1 MLAIS
6 NVCSYLG
13 PMSASARMLT
23 GIQRSFE
30 DLGTPLSD
38 VTFCIVDLETT
49 GGSPDQHAIT
59 EIGAVK
65 VRRGEFVGT
74 LQTLVD
80 PGVSVPAFVRLL
92 TGISDEMLV
101 DAPSID
107 AVLPTF
113 LEFARNTVLVA
124 HNAAFDIG
132 FLNAACER
140 LGYEPLEQRV
150 VDTAGLA
157 RRVLGGE
164 VANRKLETLAR
175 HFRCPHKPT
184 HRALSDALA
193 TTDVLHH
200 LIERLAGFGVTT
212 LEDLLAASFTKM
224 DGTFAKITL
233 ADDVPSAMG
242 VYRFLGANGETLYVG
257 KATDLRGR
265 VRSYFYGDQ
274 RARMRDLVRET
285 QRIEC
290 ELHRT
295 MLEAEV
301 AEARAIAVETPP
313 YNRAGKTNGTWYLK
327 VVLRGRSPRVASAR
341 SPKEDGSIYV
351 GPFSA
356 RDVRALIDCLRDS
369 GPVHRCT
376 DPARC
381 NGCAF
386 AQMNACSGTTSSH
399 RSEIG
404 RVARGLLAEP
414 DLILA
419 PLHRRMH
426 RLAQEERFEEAAE
439 LRRRAASFERTLAN
453 HLQALALIHADELL
467 IESNGRALLIRR
479 GQLVAAIDRTEDEST
494 TLALLRRQALFVEEA
509 RSWMTM
515 SVRREARVIS
525 SWLNRNSRD
534 AHLLYAARG
543 WCLPAAARPR
553 NRFAVREP
561 R

>member
-1 MLAIS
+1 
-6 NVCSYLG
+6 
-13 PMSASARMLT
+13 MSALPSVPS
-23 GIQRSFE
+23 GVQRSFE
-30 DLGTPLSD
+30 DLGTALAD

-49 GGSPDQHAIT
+49 GGSPEQHSIT

-65 VRRGEFVGT
+65 VRRGEFEGT

-92 TGISDEMLV
+92 TGISDDMLA

-124 HNAAFDIG
+124 HNAGFDIG
-132 FLNAACER
+132 FLNTACER

-212 LEDLLAASFTKM
+212 LEDLLAASFTKL
-224 DGTFAKITL
+224 DGTFAKITM
-233 ADDVPSAMG
+233 ADGVPHAMG
-242 VYRFLGANGETLYVG
+242 VYRFLGANDETLYIG
-257 KATDLRGR
+257 KASDLRGR

-274 RARMRDLVRET
+274 RARMRDLLRET

-290 ELHRT
+290 DVHRT

-301 AEARAIAVETPP
+301 AEARSIALETPP
-313 YNRAGKTNGTWYLK
+313 YNRAGKSNGTWYLK

-341 SPKEDGSIYV
+341 SPKEDGSTYV

-356 RDVRALIDCLRDS
+356 RDVRGLIDCLRAS

-386 AQMNACSGTTSSH
+386 AQMKACSGASERAH
-399 RSEIG
+399 RSEIS
-404 RVARGLLAEP
+404 RVALGLLTDP
-414 DLILA
+414 GLILA
-419 PLHRRMH
+419 PLHDRMR
-426 RLAQEERFEEAAE
+426 RLAREERFEEAGE
-439 LRRRAASFERTLAN
+439 MRQRAAFLERSLEQ
-453 HLQALALIHADELL
+453 HMQALALIDAGELAF
-467 IESNGRALLIRR
+467 ESNGRALLFR
-479 GQLVAAIDRTEDEST
+479 GGRLVAAIDIMGDDAT
-494 TLALLRRQALFVEEA
+494 TLDSLRSDACAPDEE

-515 SVRREARVIS
+515 TLKREARVIS
-525 SWLNRNSRD
+525 SWLNRNALEAR
-534 AHLLYAARG
+534 LLFSSNG
-543 WCLPAAARPR
+543 WSLPAAARPL
-553 NRFAVREP
+553 NRFGVRAS

>member
-1 MLAIS
+1 M
-6 NVCSYLG
+6 
-13 PMSASARMLT
+13 PASGAVPFGL
-23 GIQRSFE
+23 QRSFD
-30 DLGTPLSD
+30 DLGTPLSE
-38 VTFCIVDLETT
+38 VTFCVVDLETT
-49 GGSPDQHAIT
+49 GGSPDQDSIT

-65 VRRGEFVGT
+65 VRRGESEGT

-92 TGISDEMLV
+92 TGISDDMLT
-101 DAPSID
+101 DAPPIE

-124 HNAAFDIG
+124 HNAGFDIG
-132 FLNAACER
+132 FLNAACAR

-157 RRVLGGE
+157 RRVLAGE

-212 LEDLLAASFTKM
+212 LEDLLAASFTKL
-224 DGTFAKITL
+224 DGTFSKITM
-233 ADDVPSAMG
+233 ADEVPSAMG
-242 VYRFLGANGETLYVG
+242 VYRFVGANAETLYIG
-257 KATDLRGR
+257 KATDLRSR

-274 RARMRDLVRET
+274 RARMRDLLRET

-290 ELHRT
+290 EVHHT

-301 AEARAIAVETPP
+301 AEARAIALETPP
-313 YNRAGKTNGTWYLK
+313 YNRAGKGGGSWYLK
-327 VVLRGRSPRVASAR
+327 VSLRGRVPRVASAR
-341 SPKEDGSIYV
+341 SPKEDGGIYL

-356 RDVRALIDCLRDS
+356 RAVRGLIDSLRDS
-369 GPVHRCT
+369 GPVHRCS

-386 AQMNACSGTTSSH
+386 AQMNACSGTSATSH
-399 RSEIG
+399 RNEIR
-404 RVARGLLAEP
+404 RVARGLVADP

-419 PLHRRMH
+419 PLHVRMQ
-426 RLAQEERFEEAAE
+426 RLAREERFEEAAQM
-439 LRRRAASFERTLAN
+439 RKRASDLERSLEQN
-453 HLQALALIHADELL
+453 LQARALIDAGELV
-467 IESNGRALLIRR
+467 IESNQRALLVRW
-479 GQLVAAIDRTEDEST
+479 GQLVAAVDLLEDDT
-494 TLALLRRQALFVEEA
+494 ATVARLRREA
-509 RSWMTM
+509 RAAQEGRSWMTM
-515 SVRREARVIS
+515 PVRREARVIC
-525 SWLNRNSRD
+525 SWLNRNAADVRLVHS
-534 AHLLYAARG
+534 ARG
-543 WCLPAAARPR
+543 WSMPAAARPR
-553 NRFAVREP
+553 HRFAVHNP

>member
-1 MLAIS
+1 
-6 NVCSYLG
+6 
-13 PMSASARMLT
+13 MSATARVPL
-23 GIQRSFE
+23 GVQSSFE
-30 DLGTPLSD
+30 DLGTALSD

-49 GGSPDQHAIT
+49 GGSPEQHAIT

-65 VRRGEFVGT
+65 VRRGEFEGT

-92 TGISDEMLV
+92 TGISDDMLT

-124 HNAAFDIG
+124 HNAGFDIG

-175 HFRCPHKPT
+175 HFRCPHKPA

-242 VYRFLGANGETLYVG
+242 VYRFLGANDETLYVG
-257 KATDLRGR
+257 KATDLRAR

-274 RARMRDLVRET
+274 RARMRDLLRET

-290 ELHRT
+290 DVHRT
-295 MLEAEV
+295 MLEAEI
-301 AEARAIAVETPP
+301 AEARAIALETPP
-313 YNRAGKTNGTWYLK
+313 YNRAGKSSGTWYLK

-356 RDVRALIDCLRDS
+356 RDVRGLIDCLRDS
-369 GPVHRCT
+369 GPVHRCA

-386 AQMNACSGTTSSH
+386 AQMNACSGASGLH
-399 RSEIG
+399 RSEMA
-404 RVARGLLAEP
+404 RVALGLQTDP

-419 PLHRRMH
+419 PLHRRML
-426 RLAQEERFEEAAE
+426 RLAHEERFEEAAE
-439 LRRRAASFERTLAN
+439 LRRRAAAFERSLAN
-453 HLQALALIHADELL
+453 HLQALALLDAGELL

-479 GQLVAAIDRTEDEST
+479 GQLVAAIDRTDDEDT
-494 TLALLRRQALFVEEA
+494 TLARLRSNALMVDDA

-525 SWLNRNSRD
+525 SWLNRNARD
-534 AHLLYAARG
+534 TRLLHAARG
-543 WCLPAAARPR
+543 WSLPAAARPR

>member
-1 MLAIS
+1 MA
-6 NVCSYLG
+6 
-13 PMSASARMLT
+13 ASTSVPFTL
-23 GIQRSFE
+23 QRSFD
-30 DLGTPLSD
+30 DLGTALAD

-49 GGSPDQHAIT
+49 GGSPEQDAIT

-65 VRRGEFVGT
+65 VRMGELEGT

-92 TGISDEMLV
+92 TGITDDMLI
-101 DAPSID
+101 DAPSI
-107 AVLPTF
+107 ATVLPAF

-124 HNAAFDIG
+124 HNARFDVG

-140 LGYEPLEQRV
+140 LGYEPLEHRV

-157 RRVLGGE
+157 RRVLAGE

-212 LEDLLAASFTKM
+212 LEDLLAASFTKL
-224 DGTFAKITL
+224 DGTFAKITM
-233 ADDVPSAMG
+233 ADRVPHAMG
-242 VYRFLGANGETLYVG
+242 VYRFMGANGETLYIG

-274 RARMRDLVRET
+274 RARMRDLLRET

-290 ELHRT
+290 DVHHT
-295 MLEAEV
+295 MLEAEI
-301 AEARAIAVETPP
+301 AEARAIALETPP
-313 YNRAGKTNGTWYLK
+313 YNRAGKRTDSWYLK
-327 VVLRGRSPRVASAR
+327 VVLRGRSPRVTSAR
-341 SPKEDGSIYV
+341 SPKDDGGIYV

-356 RDVRALIDCLRDS
+356 RTVRGLIDSLRDS
-369 GPVHRCT
+369 GPLHRCA

-386 AQMNACSGTTSSH
+386 AQMKACSGASDRAH
-399 RSEIG
+399 RSEIA
-404 RVARGLLAEP
+404 RVALGLLTDPE
-414 DLILA
+414 LILA
-419 PLHRRMH
+419 PLHDRMR
-426 RLAQEERFEEAAE
+426 RLARDERFEEAAE
-439 LRRRAASFERTLAN
+439 MRQRAAALERSLEQHLLA
-453 HLQALALIHADELL
+453 QALIDAGEVVLRSNERVLL
-467 IESNGRALLIRR
+467 VRR
-479 GQLVAAIDRTEDEST
+479 GRLVAATDDSGDDATALDRLRSTACATEDG
-494 TLALLRRQALFVEEA
+494 

-515 SVRREARVIS
+515 AVRREARVIT
-525 SWLNRNSRD
+525 SWLNRKTID
-534 AHLLYAARG
+534 ARLVFSSRG
-543 WCLPAAARPR
+543 WSLPVAARPR
-553 NRFAVREP
+553 NRFAVRAS

>member
-1 MLAIS
+1 MFDMLARMPAS
-6 NVCSYLG
+6 G
-13 PMSASARMLT
+13 PAPFRL
-23 GIQRSFE
+23 QRSFD

-49 GGSPDQHAIT
+49 GGSPEQDSIT

-65 VRRGEFVGT
+65 VRRGEFEGT

-92 TGISDEMLV
+92 TGISDDMLT
-101 DAPSID
+101 DAPSIE

-124 HNAAFDIG
+124 HNAGFDIG
-132 FLNAACER
+132 FLNAACAR
-140 LGYEPLEQRV
+140 LGYQPLGQRV

-157 RRVLGGE
+157 RRVLAGE

-175 HFRCPHKPT
+175 HFRCPHRPT

-212 LEDLLAASFTKM
+212 LEDLLAASFTKL
-224 DGTFAKITL
+224 DGTFSKITM
-233 ADDVPSAMG
+233 ADEVPRAMG
-242 VYRFLGANGETLYVG
+242 VYRFLGSHGETLYIG
-257 KATDLRGR
+257 KATDLRSR

-274 RARMRDLVRET
+274 RARMRDLLREA

-290 ELHRT
+290 EVHRT

-301 AEARAIAVETPP
+301 AEARAIALETPP
-313 YNRAGKTNGTWYLK
+313 YNRAGKRSGSWYLK
-327 VVLRGRSPRVASAR
+327 VSLRGRLPRVASAR
-341 SPKEDGSIYV
+341 SPKEDGGIYV
-351 GPFSA
+351 GPFVA
-356 RDVRALIDCLRDS
+356 RAVKALIDSLRDS
-369 GPVHRCT
+369 GPVHRCS

-386 AQMNACSGTTSSH
+386 AQMNACSGSSATSH
-399 RSEIG
+399 RNEIR
-404 RVARGLLAEP
+404 RVARGLVADP

-419 PLHRRMH
+419 PLHVRMQ
-426 RLAQEERFEEAAE
+426 RLAREERFEEAAQM
-439 LRRRAASFERTLAN
+439 RKRASDLERTLEQN
-453 HLQALALIHADELL
+453 LQARALIDAGELV
-467 IESNGRALLIRR
+467 IESNGRALLVRR
-479 GQLVAAIDRTEDEST
+479 GQLVAALDHLEDDAT
-494 TLALLRRQALFVEEA
+494 TIARLRCGARAAEEA

-515 SVRREARVIS
+515 PVRREALVIC
-525 SWLNRNSRD
+525 SWLNRNVADVRLIYS
-534 AHLLYAARG
+534 ARG
-543 WCLPAAARPR
+543 WSLPAAARPR
-553 NRFAVREP
+553 HRFAVRNP